1 MGIFDMLLGVGNK
14 KETTPENE
22 TEVAYIDRKRPQ
34 DDVPTEQILMYIVK
48 DYQRMLNENR
58 RIVNAG
64 KQAQKEIDRV
74 IAMMDKQKKDQT
86 DIPLLKAKVESLEA
100 IIRKKNGEITKLQKE
115 NDQWAE
121 SYAKMKS
128 ENTKMSKK
136 LNEVGNVTNT
146 IERIRQ
152 IIDKV

>member
-1 MGIFDMLLGVGNK
+1 MLLSVGNK

-48 DYQRMLNENR
+48 DYHRMLHENC

-74 IAMMDKQKKDQT
+74 IAMMDKQKKEQADN
-86 DIPLLKAKVESLEA
+86 PLLKAKVESLEA

-121 SYAKMKS
+121 TYAKMKA
-128 ENTKMSKK
+128 ENTKLSNK
-136 LNEVGNVTNT
+136 LKEADAT
-146 IERIRQ
+146 IRTMERIKQ
-152 IIDKV
+152 ILK

>member
-1 MGIFDMLLGVGNK
+1 MGIFDMLLSVGNK

-48 DYQRMLNENR
+48 DCQRMLHENC

-64 KQAQKEIDRV
+64 KQTQKEIDRV
-74 IAMMDKQKKDQT
+74 IAMMDKQKKEQADN
-86 DIPLLKAKVESLEA
+86 PLLRAKVESLEA

-121 SYAKMKS
+121 TYAKMKA
-128 ENTKMSKK
+128 ENAK
-136 LNEVGNVTNT
+136 LTNKLKDADAT
-146 IERIRQ
+146 IRTMERIKQ
-152 IIDKV
+152 ILK

>member
-1 MGIFDMLLGVGNK
+1 MGIFDMLLSVGNK

-48 DYQRMLNENR
+48 DYQRMLHENY

-64 KQAQKEIDRV
+64 KQTQKEIDRV
-74 IAMMDKQKKDQT
+74 IAMMDKQKKEQADN
-86 DIPLLKAKVESLEA
+86 PLLRAKVESLEA

-121 SYAKMKS
+121 TYAKMKA
-128 ENTKMSKK
+128 ENTKLTNK
-136 LNEVGNVTNT
+136 LKDADAT
-146 IERIRQ
+146 IRTMERIKQ
-152 IIDKV
+152 MLK

>member
-14 KETTPENE
+14 KETTTENGNRSG
-22 TEVAYIDRKRPQ
+22 IQDRKRPQ

-74 IAMMDKQKKDQT
+74 IAMMDKQKKDQA
-86 DIPLLKAKVESLEA
+86 DIPLLKAKIESLEA

-128 ENTKMSKK
+128 ENTKLSKK